1 MVLYL
6 TYKVPRNNQTVFKIQ
21 NTAFFKAKSAPT
33 TISPGVMHARIC
45 IERYW
50 YVHDYLIFL
59 LTLKVILQFIQSAI
73 ITVRL
78 FKVLTDKWPPHFS
91 ICANSATSQQPKII
105 NLDSEYYLFVYRN
118 E

>member
-1 MVLYL
+1 
-6 TYKVPRNNQTVFKIQ
+6 
-21 NTAFFKAKSAPT
+21 
-33 TISPGVMHARIC
+33 MHARIC
-45 IERYW
+45 IDRYA
-50 YVHDYLIFL
+50 HDYLIFL

>member
-1 MVLYL
+1 MALHL
-6 TYKVPRNNQTVFKIQ
+6 TYKVPRNHQTVLFKSK
-21 NTAFFKAKSAPT
+21 NTLSFKALNNN
-33 TISPGVMHARIC
+33 SPGVMHARIC
-45 IERYW
+45 IER